1 VRGEKTVAFEKVFE
15 ICNDRVHALFLFLS
29 TLELTQQKY
38 MKLLVGEG
46 MNNFIIE
53 WNDNRE
59 IELKEEGLTDEDLPS
74 SFTDE
79 DVPLEME

>member
-1 VRGEKTVAFEKVFE
+1 
-15 ICNDRVHALFLFLS
+15 
-29 TLELTQQKY
+29 

-53 WNDNRE
+53 WNDNRDA
-59 IELKEEGLTDEDLPS
+59 ELKEEGLTDEDLPS
-74 SFTDE
+74 SFTDN